1 MSNLGAFS
9 IEANDLLALS
19 NSDTVLDFG
28 LSVAAG
34 AQDGFSVTVDSSVGT
49 CFGRNAN
56 VSVVYGGSARTPLTL
71 PFDLQTLKPC

>member
-1 MSNLGAFS
+1 M
-9 IEANDLLALS
+9 
-19 NSDTVLDFG
+19 TV
-28 LSVAAG
+28 APG
-34 AQDGFSVTVDSSVGT
+34 AQDGFSVTVDPSVGT